1 MEFLNAA
8 LASPGG
14 VIGGLLGVVGFFILL
29 AILKGIIKAELPDKI
44 LVVTGR
50 KKEKDGKTFGFSVE
64 RGRTVKV
71 PYLQSVSNL
80 DLGVLPINVR
90 VEGVNS
96 ANGITVGADATAC
109 VCIDDDDEGML
120 YSAVERLMGKD
131 REQIHAQVQQT
142 LIGNFRGAL
151 NKATPLQA
159 IGMEESWKEEE
170 EDDSVQRDGGQGD
183 RAQFRAELLN
193 DINSDLSSFGMKV
206 VSVSLQKIWDTS
218 NYIANL
224 AQKTLAQKRQQVEIE
239 EARLRARAEQTESD
253 SERRVKVANNRAN
266 EQIIASR
273 EKLEVYRRESQGM
286 IEKAKLEADSSID
299 EATNRAERLVQE
311 QLVELQNLKNK
322 TGVTLEVHAQEKA
335 TQIIA
340 EGQRDAVSIEEQTR
354 NQILDRKVKILKDS
368 EKAGQVVLFIQQQ
381 LPHLFDAFREHA
393 KGLNVDS
400 LVIMDDE
407 SGFNG
412 AVNRGPAAFGDFL
425 RHFYNA
431 LGIDVKSFVSEKE
444 AGQ

>member
-1 MEFLNAA
+1 M
-8 LASPGG
+8 
-14 VIGGLLGVVGFFILL
+14 
-29 AILKGIIKAELPDKI
+29 
-44 LVVTGR
+44 
-50 KKEKDGKTFGFSVE
+50 
-64 RGRTVKV
+64 
-71 PYLQSVSNL
+71 
-80 DLGVLPINVR
+80 
-90 VEGVNS
+90 
-96 ANGITVGADATAC
+96 
-109 VCIDDDDEGML
+109 
-120 YSAVERLMGKD
+120 
-131 REQIHAQVQQT
+131 
-142 LIGNFRGAL
+142 
-151 NKATPLQA
+151 
-159 IGMEESWKEEE
+159 
-170 EDDSVQRDGGQGD
+170 
-183 RAQFRAELLN
+183 
-193 DINSDLSSFGMKV
+193 
-206 VSVSLQKIWDTS
+206 
-218 NYIANL
+218 
-224 AQKTLAQKRQQVEIE
+224 
-239 EARLRARAEQTESD
+239 
-253 SERRVKVANNRAN
+253 
-266 EQIIASR
+266 
-273 EKLEVYRRESQGM
+273 
-286 IEKAKLEADSSID
+286 
-299 EATNRAERLVQE
+299 QE
-311 QLVELQNLKNK
+311 QLVDLQNLKNK